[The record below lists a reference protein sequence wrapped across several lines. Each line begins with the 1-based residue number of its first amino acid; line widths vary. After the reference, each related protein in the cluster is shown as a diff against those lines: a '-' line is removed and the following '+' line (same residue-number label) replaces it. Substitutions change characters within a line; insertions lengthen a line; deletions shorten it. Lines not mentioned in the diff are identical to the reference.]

1 MNVWLLWQRNLM
13 MRQMSFPDRYDG
25 SNLGRIDRAACKA
38 FKAKMLLYAAS
49 PLFNCNPD
57 YAAIVN
63 PKVASNSF
71 RKINR
76 RKKRNGRLHVMLTK
90 NSLMNTVTLS
100 LYIRKTA
107 DGKIDFYESYRKV
120 TSGVLY
126 GIENKEQIFIR
137 LADHDYRAYETT
149 PYHHKGYDDNN
160 GALRGGLGFGVPSGD
175 GGLVLY
181 ERRSPDC

>member
-1 MNVWLLWQRNLM
+1 MILGEEPIPLDISTAELLKERNTVDECVAFMAKEFDDAANEL
-13 MRQMSFPDRYDG
+13 PDRYDG

-63 PKVASNSF
+63 PESGKQLFPQDKS
-71 RKINR
+71 

-100 LYIRKTA
+100 LYIRRRQPMERL
-107 DGKIDFYESYRKV
+107 ISMN
-120 TSGVLY
+120 L
-126 GIENKEQIFIR
+126 IEK
-137 LADHDYRAYETT
+137 
-149 PYHHKGYDDNN
+149 
-160 GALRGGLGFGVPSGD
+160 
-175 GGLVLY
+175 
-181 ERRSPDC
+181 